1 MREYLPVATPLDG
14 LHILLVEDEY
24 LIALDVET
32 ICLDHGAAQVSIAGR
47 HAELDDGSLTD
58 GIDAAIVDLMI
69 NGVPTL
75 DFAARLQQ
83 QGIPFIFASGHMM
96 TDEIRVRFPYVELVE
111 KPYSGDDLV
120 RALAAAHRAAPSQ
133 SAGDVIT

>member
-1 MREYLPVATPLDG
+1 MSTTLDG

-32 ICLDHGAAQVSIAGR
+32 ICLDHGATQVTIAGR
-47 HAELDDGSLTD
+47 LAELQDRSLTD
-58 GIDAAIVDLMI
+58 GVDAAIVDLMI

-75 DFAARLQQ
+75 NFAARLQQ
-83 QGIPFIFASGHMM
+83 QGIPFIFATGHMM
-96 TDEIRVRFPYVELVE
+96 TDDIRARFPHVELVE